1 MRKAMTALAFAAALS
16 IGTAEAAP
24 GFGPSSHRIGGGVGS
39 GKAATTESKPQSIV
53 ESLFAI
59 LGFDISASAKVEPV
73 VGEAYPE
80 RAGAAKECDQEKK
93 TEVAK
98 ADSKDANTPGAKGRT
113 RTGEPVYL
121 AF

>member
-1 MRKAMTALAFAAALS
+1 MTAPAFAAALS
-16 IGTAEAAP
+16 IGSVHAAP
-24 GFGPSSHRIGGGVGS
+24 GFGPSSHRVGGAVGA
-39 GKAATTESKPQSIV
+39 GKSATTESKPQSIV
-53 ESLFAI
+53 ESLFALI
-59 LGFDISASAKVEPV
+59 GLDLSASAKVEPV

-80 RAGAAKECDQEKK
+80 RAGGSKECDQEKT

-98 ADSKDANTPGAKGRT
+98 VDSKDEKATGAKGRT